1 MSYPTTDPVEEF
13 AILRRDLEQQ
23 VLLLKSAT
31 SRKDRMNLLRGLRL
45 MLKRADQLISAEE

>member
-1 MSYPTTDPVEEF
+1 MSSPTTDPVEEF

-45 MLKRADQLISAEE
+45 MLKMADQLISAEE

>member
-1 MSYPTTDPVEEF
+1 MSSPTTDPAEEF

>member
-1 MSYPTTDPVEEF
+1 MSSPTTDPLEEF
-13 AILRRDLEQQ
+13 ASLRRDLEQQ

-31 SRKDRMNLLRGLRL
+31 TRNDRIHLLRGLRL